1 MTDENFIHTV
11 FIGSNKSGKSNIVN
25 RMRDGSFIRSYI
37 PTIGAFHCSI
47 LAEDYDFSV
56 KTWEFSGNKVYLK
69 NLPKY
74 IKNTDIVSI
83 VFDISNKNYL
93 KNLKHWIKFTKNK
106 FNKNDATAEY
116 LKEPQIILIANKM
129 DLIDDDKITL
139 PEEFSSYPLFKVS
152 AKNDIGISF
161 LKRYLLFFKGSV
173 LMEKLKK
180 QHNDDIRSCC
190 CVS

>member
-1 MTDENFIHTV
+1 MTGDNFIHTV
-11 FIGSNKSGKSNIVN
+11 LIGSNKSGKSNIVN
-25 RMRDGSFIRSYI
+25 RMRDGSFIKSYI
-37 PTIGAFHCSI
+37 PTIGSFHCSI

-83 VFDISNKNYL
+83 VFDVSNKNYL
-93 KNLKHWIKFTKNK
+93 KNLKHWIKFAKNR
-106 FNKNDATAEY
+106 FNKNDAIAEY
-116 LKEPQIILIANKM
+116 LKKPQIILVANKM
-129 DLIDDDKITL
+129 DLIENDNIKL
-139 PEEFSSYPLFKVS
+139 PEEFSIYPLFKVS

-173 LMEKLKK
+173 LMENLKK
-180 QHNDDIRSCC
+180 TGQDNIRSCC